1 MIGSKPADK
10 DDEDD
15 SFKTDSNL
23 GEDEE
28 QPVKQSRHNNI
39 NTPQQTLQS
48 SKPKDSILSQ
58 QKVKPKKIKKKPTK
72 EELDKKD

>member
-10 DDEDD
+10 DDDND
-15 SFKTDSNL
+15 SLKTDSNL

-28 QPVKQSRHNNI
+28 QPVKQSKHNNI

-48 SKPKDSILSQ
+48 SNPKDSISQ

>member
-10 DDEDD
+10 DDDDD

-28 QPVKQSRHNNI
+28 QPVVNI
-39 NTPQQTLQS
+39 NDISL
-48 SKPKDSILSQ
+48 
-58 QKVKPKKIKKKPTK
+58 
-72 EELDKKD
+72 